1 MPPAEAAGGQG
12 RAGTQCDLQPR
23 GRTDELGHCTASPAP
38 ASRDAQAA
46 CAECSFLTWRQQNT
60 VKPRVLIGS
69 TGRKGPRWLPA
80 GGGVTTMADS
90 SGPPCVTSPGPR
102 GGCPQSRSTKSACWG
117 LVVPRLPKRLF
128 LKQAKN
134 WPPVAISGTSP
145 AAPRTLCR
153 SLKRSRGRRLDP
165 DQCSSWRRARRKLPG
180 EFFGNVIRLCLSN
193 PRTPVLCRAPSD
205 IARQGGSQQQDPE
218 AQDIAIVLLR
228 EPTLCQDGA
237 KMTSNL
243 ENYIIIRVLKTG
255 KKKSEVIA
263 RDPEAAV
270 PRSSPPGIK
279 SRAQDP
285 EVTGAEGAVPACR
298 PEVCTSRRLGSIYGE
313 RLFL

>member
-1 MPPAEAAGGQG
+1 M
-12 RAGTQCDLQPR
+12 
-23 GRTDELGHCTASPAP
+23 
-38 ASRDAQAA
+38 
-46 CAECSFLTWRQQNT
+46 
-60 VKPRVLIGS
+60 
-69 TGRKGPRWLPA
+69 
-80 GGGVTTMADS
+80 TTMADG

-117 LVVPRLPKRLF
+117 LVVPRLPKWLF

-279 SRAQDP
+279 SRARDP
-285 EVTGAEGAVPACR
+285 EVMGAEGAVPACR